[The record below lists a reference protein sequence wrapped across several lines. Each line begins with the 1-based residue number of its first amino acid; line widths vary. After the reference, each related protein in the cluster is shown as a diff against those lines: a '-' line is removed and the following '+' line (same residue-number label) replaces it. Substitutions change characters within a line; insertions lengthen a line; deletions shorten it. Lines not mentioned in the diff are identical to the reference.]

1 MTKEELKNYI
11 KKLGLEKELEEL
23 IFELIDGA
31 KEVNKVL
38 LNTIA
43 DILDQQANF
52 YEKTADIYDELANEY
67 ENLYTE
73 LSLLNEEEYKERL
86 EAFQQAQEELLGEI
100 NKKIEEIKLNK
111 NQEIKTQDESEIEKL
126 KQTLQQQATT

>member
-1 MTKEELKNYI
+1 L
-11 KKLGLEKELEEL
+11 
-23 IFELIDGA
+23 
-31 KEVNKVL
+31 
-38 LNTIA
+38 A
-43 DILDQQANF
+43 D
-52 YEKTADIYDELANEY
+52 EY

-111 NQEIKTQDESEIEKL
+111 NQEIKTQDVSEIEKL